1 MGIQTIPHLFCESK
15 MNLAQLPAS
24 VALFSVF
31 MCRGNDFFAI
41 GSFVPLT
48 INTESVRDVRC
59 KSVPFKW
66 QMLEME
72 SVISGKST
80 GRGIISYLYVK
91 TLRQSF
97 C

>member
-1 MGIQTIPHLFCESK
+1 M
-15 MNLAQLPAS
+15 
-24 VALFSVF
+24 ALFSVF
-31 MCRGNDFFAI
+31 MCRGNDFFAV

-48 INTESVRDVRC
+48 INTESVRDVRR
-59 KSVPFKW
+59 KSVAFKW

-91 TLRQSF
+91 NAQAELLLKDKPTAAGASNE
-97 C
+97 